1 MLQVKQVANVPEGL
15 ALTDYSA
22 AEFNSSAADE
32 VLNLVQKSPHVWTL
46 ENDEEIIMVVGV
58 YAPSFVGPAELW
70 MLTCRSFSRNLRHN
84 LEEVREKVSELLS
97 LYPNVRVRV
106 DSKFPAGRRFAEFMG
121 FREISRTS
129 WKDRE
134 YVLYEVK

>member
-1 MLQVKQVANVPEGL
+1 MLLVDRVTNLPDNL
-15 ALTDYSA
+15 LLTEYS
-22 AEFNSSAADE
+22 EEELKTSSGND
-32 VLNLVQKSPHVWTL
+32 VITLVHKSPHVWTVS
-46 ENDEEIIMVVGV
+46 DAEEIIMVVGV

-70 MLTCRSFSRNLRHN
+70 MLMCRGFSRNLRFN
-84 LEEVREKVSELLS
+84 LEAVREKVSELLI

-106 DSKFPAGRRFAEFMG
+106 DSKFPAGRKFAEFMG

-134 YVLYEVK
+134 YILYEVN